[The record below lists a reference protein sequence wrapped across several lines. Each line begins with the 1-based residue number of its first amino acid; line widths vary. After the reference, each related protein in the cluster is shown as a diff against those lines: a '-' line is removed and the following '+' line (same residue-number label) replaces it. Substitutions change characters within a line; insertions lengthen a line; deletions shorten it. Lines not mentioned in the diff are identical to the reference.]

1 MADQHHDEPDVPG
14 LPTIQDEAADTP
26 PWVPATGLALLVLMV
41 LMLVY
46 RVSQPPETEGAAEGD
61 VAAEVAEG
69 EAAGGEPAE
78 GEAAPAEGEA
88 PAPAPAGEDVH
99 AGHGH

>member
-1 MADQHHDEPDVPG
+1 MADTHHGDPDVPG

-26 PWVPATGLALLVLMV
+26 TWVPATGLALLALMV

-46 RVSQPPETEGAAEGD
+46 HVANGPSDADAGGAAEGD
-61 VAAEVAEG
+61 VAADVAG
-69 EAAGGEPAE
+69 DGAE
-78 GEAAPAEGEA
+78 E
-88 PAPAPAGEDVH
+88 PAPAAEAEPEAADAH